1 MTAPQSQSSL
11 KKRLTQAAATAVEML
26 APINGGII
34 ARRIAPPQAVQKSHP
49 TFKKS
54 YSAKSFYFFNLLSI
68 KLKSSRPQT

>member
-11 KKRLTQAAATAVEML
+11 KKRLTQAAAAAVEML

-49 TFKKS
+49 TFKKVTPLRAFIFS
-54 YSAKSFYFFNLLSI
+54 IFSLS
-68 KLKSSRPQT
+68 S

>member
-1 MTAPQSQSSL
+1 
-11 KKRLTQAAATAVEML
+11 ML

-54 YSAKSFYFFNLLSI
+54 YSAKSFYFFNLD
-68 KLKSSRPQT
+68 LKPDGVLA